1 MKLRTIAVALALAS
15 TAACAQNVVT
25 GGQLAI
31 APPTITE
38 RTAPEDAFL
47 RVLTGGGG
55 ITLMAIEHD
64 GSVTLNYGATISFSS
79 ETARSFRRAGP
90 LRYLVPVYVGNELL
104 LLPLY
109 APVVRPRDED
119 ASEE

>member
-1 MKLRTIAVALALAS
+1 MKFRTIVVALAFAS

-31 APPTITE
+31 APPTIAE
-38 RTAPEDAFL
+38 RTTAEDAFL

-64 GSVTLNYGATISFSS
+64 GSVTFNYGATISFSS
-79 ETARSFRRAGP
+79 ETARAFRRAGP
-90 LRYLVPVYVGNELL
+90 LRYLVPVYIGKELL

-109 APVVRPRDED
+109 APAPRPRDD
-119 ASEE
+119 AEEE